1 MRYNIIKLS
10 KKSVLLLSRI
20 TDKEGSVTI
29 KNSKHW
35 WAILI
40 RGIVAVVFG
49 FLAILATGFTLDL
62 LLIFLGIYLLLDG
75 LFAVIGSLTIT
86 DHKHWW
92 TLLIEGLFSIAFGI
106 VIFAWPNIYLLVLI
120 YIVALWAIVT
130 GIIEFLASIT
140 ASWAVPGKVFLGI
153 TGVFSVILGILI
165 FAYPGFSISAIV
177 WLIGIYA
184 IIIGLS
190 LMIFSFKV
198 KAIK

>member
-1 MRYNIIKLS
+1 MA
-10 KKSVLLLSRI
+10 
-20 TDKEGSVTI
+20 I

-40 RGIVAVVFG
+40 RGIVAIIFG

-75 LFAVIGSLTIT
+75 LFAVVGSFMIT

-92 TLLIEGLFSIAFGI
+92 TLLIEGVVSIAFGI
-106 VIFAWPNIYLLVLI
+106 VIFAWPEIYLLVLI
-120 YIVALWAIVT
+120 YIVALWAIIT
-130 GIIEFLASIT
+130 GIIEFLASIAAT
-140 ASWAVPGKVFLGI
+140 WAAPGKVFVGV
-153 TGVFSVILGILI
+153 TGVLSVILGILI
-165 FAYPGFSISAIV
+165 FAYPGFSISAAI
-177 WLIGIYA
+177 WLIGVYA